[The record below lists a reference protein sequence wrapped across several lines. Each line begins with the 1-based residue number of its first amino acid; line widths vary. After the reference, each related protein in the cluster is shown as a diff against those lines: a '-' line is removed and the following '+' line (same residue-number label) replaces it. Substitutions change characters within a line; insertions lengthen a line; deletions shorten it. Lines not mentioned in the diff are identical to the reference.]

1 MPRDW
6 ATRQPLSTVLPAV
19 HSRTLL
25 MTDAP
30 AAVEA
35 DEEPQAPASAPLPWE
50 DLAPEHFQLLRLA
63 ALPTDRNSG
72 ARPLRFVEFGH
83 AERHSKTHSLLR
95 LEIRLPGQK
104 VRKEQN
110 QLDIRVDHE
119 QRQVRIGGDGGLQ
132 LEPANRGLGRFLLGQ
147 AVQWLQQRWS
157 NYQVEGVA
165 LPSKD
170 ALNEDNRLR
179 RDHVLR
185 SAGLEVEYEG
195 GQLLKGRTVDT
206 TVGQLKGG
214 WNNEKVQRVDI
225 LEAAGMLQQ
234 AEQQLLE
241 KQAQLRERDERVAK
255 YRREDSGLRF
265 TITCLVA
272 FAVFQAGLL
281 IWIAT
286 R

>member
-1 MPRDW
+1 
-6 ATRQPLSTVLPAV
+6 
-19 HSRTLL
+19 

-30 AAVEA
+30 AAVEPA
-35 DEEPQAPASAPLPWE
+35 EAPQAPDSASLPWA
-50 DLAPEHFQLLRLA
+50 DLAVEHFQLLRLA
-63 ALPTDRNSG
+63 PLPTDRNSG

-83 AERHSKTHSLLR
+83 AERHDKAHSLLR

-110 QLDIRVDHE
+110 QLDVRVDHAE
-119 QRQVRIGGDGGLQ
+119 RRVSIGSDSGLQ
-132 LEPANRGLGRFLLGQ
+132 LEPLDRGLGRFLLGQ
-147 AVQWLQQRWS
+147 AVQWLQRRWS
-157 NYQVEGVA
+157 HYKVEGMA
-165 LPSKD
+165 LPNRD
-170 ALNEDNRLR
+170 AMNEDTRLR
-179 RDHVLR
+179 RDRFLT
-185 SAGLEVEYEG
+185 ATGIEVEYADS
-195 GQLLKGRTVDT
+195 QHLKGSTVET

-214 WNNEKVQRVDI
+214 WNTEKVQRVDM

-241 KQAQLRERDERVAK
+241 KEAQLRERDERVAK